1 MKITKEDIDALNSV
15 VKIDISADDYQEKV
29 DTQLKDYRKKANI
42 PGFRKGHVPMSLVKK
57 QYGKSVMIDEVNKL
71 LQESLN
77 KFLTEEKLDVLGNP
91 LPKMDEDFSW
101 EGDDFSFE
109 FELGLA
115 PDFEVNLKPKKA
127 ITAYQIVADEKMID
141 TQVDNIREQY
151 GKLVTQSEIESNSNV
166 TGMFTNEEKEIEKKS
181 TFKMEKIKG
190 KTNQKKLIGL
200 KAGDQVEL
208 KSKGLFTDDHLLMNV
223 LGITHDEAHDLNVP
237 LTLKVEEISKT
248 ELADLNQ
255 DLFDKIFGA
264 GLVKEEAEFRT
275 KLKEDAEKQFASQ
288 ADQQLLNAVTES
300 LIENTDF
307 ELPAEFLKKWLAVS
321 GEKPMTPEQ
330 AGEEYDRSEK
340 GLRYQLIESKLMQ
353 NHKELQYNFE
363 DLKEY
368 TKGFVKLQMSQ
379 FGDNQI
385 GDKELDDI
393 VMRVLSNQEEVKRLS
408 DQLKNERL
416 LKFFRDNVKLKSK
429 EVTYEDFIKEVYK

>member
-15 VKIDISADDYQEKV
+15 VKIDITTEDYRDKV
-29 DTQLKDYRKKANI
+29 DSQLKDYRKKANI

-77 KFLTEEKLDVLGNP
+77 KFLVEEKLDVLGNP
-91 LPKMDEDFSW
+91 LPKMQEDFSW
-101 EGDDFSFE
+101 DEDNFSFE

-115 PDFEVNLKPKKA
+115 PEFEVNLNPKKA
-127 ITAYQIVADEKMID
+127 ITSYKIVADKKMID
-141 TQVDNIREQY
+141 NQVENIREQY
-151 GKLVTQSEIESNSNV
+151 GKLITQSEIDDDSNV
-166 TGMFTNEEKEIEKKS
+166 TGTFRNEEREIEKKS
-181 TFKMEKIKG
+181 TFKMDKIKG
-190 KTNQKKLIGL
+190 KTNLKKLKGL
-200 KAGDQVEL
+200 KAGDTVEL
-208 KSKGLFTDDHLLMNV
+208 KSKGLFTDDHLLMNI
-223 LGITHDEAHDLNVP
+223 LGIAHDEAHDLDIP
-237 LTLKVEEISKT
+237 LSLTIDEITKT
-248 ELADLNQ
+248 ELAELNQ
-255 DLFDKIFGA
+255 EMYDKIFGA
-264 GLVKEEAEFRT
+264 DMVKSEEEFRN

-300 LIENTDF
+300 LIENTRFD
-307 ELPAEFLKKWLAVS
+307 LPAEFLKKWLAVS

-330 AGEEYDRSEK
+330 AGEEYERSEK

-363 DLKEY
+363 DLKDY
-368 TKGFVKLQMSQ
+368 TKGFVKMQMAQ

-393 VMRVLSNQEEVKRLS
+393 VMRVMSNQDEVKRLS
-408 DQLKNERL
+408 DQLKTEKL
-416 LKFFRDNVKLKSK
+416 LNFFKENMKLKSK
-429 EVTYEDFIKEVYK
+429 EVTYEDFIKEVYQ

>member
-1 MKITKEDIDALNSV
+1 MKITKEDLDALNSV
-15 VKIDISADDYQEKV
+15 VKIDIAVDDYQEKV
-29 DTQLKDYRKKANI
+29 DTELQNYRKKANV

-77 KFLTEEKLDVLGNP
+77 RFLTEEKLDVLGNP
-91 LPKMDEDFSW
+91 LPKMQDDFSW
-101 EGDDFSFE
+101 EEGDFSFE

-115 PDFEVNLKPKKA
+115 PEFEVNLKPKKA
-127 ITAYQIVADEKMID
+127 ITSYTIVADKKMLD
-141 TQVDNIREQY
+141 TQIENIREQY
-151 GKLVTQSEIESNSNV
+151 GKLVTQAEVEENSNI
-166 TGMFTNEEKEIEKKS
+166 TGTFTNEEKGIDKKS
-181 TFKMEKIKG
+181 TFKVDKIKG
-190 KTNQKKLIGL
+190 KSNQKKLIGL
-200 KAGDQVEL
+200 KVGDTVEL
-208 KSKGLFTDDHLLMNV
+208 KSKNLFEDDHMLMNV
-223 LGITHDEAHDLNVP
+223 LGVSHDDIHDLNVT
-237 LTLKVEEISKT
+237 LTLSIEEVSKT

-255 DLFDKIFGA
+255 ELFDKIFGA
-264 GLVKEEAEFRT
+264 DMVKSEEELRG

-300 LIENTDF
+300 LIENTSFD
-307 ELPAEFLKKWLAVS
+307 LPAEFLKKWLAVS

-330 AGEEYDRSEK
+330 AGEEFDKSEK

-353 NHKELQYNFE
+353 NNEALQYKFE

-368 TKGFVKLQMSQ
+368 TKGFVKTQMAQ

-385 GDKELDDI
+385 GEKELDDI

-408 DQLKNERL
+408 DQLKNEKL
-416 LKFFRDNVKLKSK
+416 LNFFKENIKLKNK

>member
-15 VKIDISADDYQEKV
+15 VKIDISVDDYQEKV

-300 LIENTDF
+300 LIENTEF

>member
-1 MKITKEDIDALNSV
+1 MKITKEDLDALNSV
-15 VKIDISADDYQEKV
+15 VKIDIAVDDYQEKV
-29 DTQLKDYRKKANI
+29 DTELQNYRKKANV

-77 KFLTEEKLDVLGNP
+77 RFLTEEKLDVLGNP
-91 LPKMDEDFSW
+91 LPKMQDDFSW
-101 EGDDFSFE
+101 EEGDFSFE

-115 PDFEVNLKPKKA
+115 PEFEVNLKPKKA
-127 ITAYQIVADEKMID
+127 ITSYTIVADKKMLD
-141 TQVDNIREQY
+141 TQIENIREQY
-151 GKLVTQSEIESNSNV
+151 GKLVTQAEVEENSNI
-166 TGMFTNEEKEIEKKS
+166 TGTFTNEEKGIDKKS
-181 TFKMEKIKG
+181 TFKVDKIKG
-190 KTNQKKLIGL
+190 KSNQKKLIGL
-200 KAGDQVEL
+200 KVGDTVEL
-208 KSKGLFTDDHLLMNV
+208 KSKNLFEDDHMLMNV
-223 LGITHDEAHDLNVP
+223 LGVSHDDIHDLNVT
-237 LTLKVEEISKT
+237 LTLSIEEVSKT

-255 DLFDKIFGA
+255 ELFDKIFGA
-264 GLVKEEAEFRT
+264 DMVKSEEELKG

-300 LIENTDF
+300 LIENTSFD
-307 ELPAEFLKKWLAVS
+307 LPAEFLKKWLAVS

-330 AGEEYDRSEK
+330 AGEEFDKSEK

-353 NHKELQYNFE
+353 NNEALQYKFE

-368 TKGFVKLQMSQ
+368 TKGFVKAQMAQ

-385 GDKELDDI
+385 GEKELDDI

-408 DQLKNERL
+408 DQLKNEKL
-416 LKFFRDNVKLKSK
+416 LKFFKENIKLKNK

>member
-127 ITAYQIVADEKMID
+127 ITAYQIIADEKMID

-300 LIENTDF
+300 LIENTEF

>member
-29 DTQLKDYRKKANI
+29 DSQLKDYRKKANI

-91 LPKMDEDFSW
+91 LPKMDEDFTW
-101 EGDDFSFE
+101 EGDDFTFE

-127 ITAYQIVADEKMID
+127 ITAYEIIADKKMID
-141 TQVDNIREQY
+141 TQVENIREQY

-166 TGMFTNEEKEIEKKS
+166 TATFTNEEKEIEKKS
-181 TFKMEKIKG
+181 SFKMDKIKG
-190 KTNQKKLIGL
+190 KANQKKLIGL
-200 KAGDQVEL
+200 KVGDEVEL
-208 KSKGLFTDDHLLMNV
+208 KSKDLFTDDHLLMNV

-237 LTLKVEEISKT
+237 LTLKIDEVSKT
-248 ELADLNQ
+248 ELAELNQ
-255 DLFDKIFGA
+255 ELFDKIFGA
-264 GLVKEEAEFRT
+264 DMVKEEAEFRT

-288 ADQQLLNAVTES
+288 ADQQFLNAVTES
-300 LIENTDF
+300 LIENTKF

-330 AGEEYDRSEK
+330 AKEEYERSEK

-353 NHKELQYNFE
+353 NNKELQYNFE

-368 TKGFVKLQMSQ
+368 TKGFVKQQMSQ

-385 GDKELDDI
+385 GDKEIDDI
-393 VMRVLSNQEEVKRLS
+393 VMRVLSNQEEVRRLS

-416 LKFFRDNVKLKSK
+416 LKFFRENVKMKNK

>member
-1 MKITKEDIDALNSV
+1 MKITKEDIDSLNSI
-15 VKIDISADDYQEKV
+15 VKIDISADDYQGKV
-29 DTQLKDYRKKANI
+29 DTQLQDYRKKANI

-115 PDFEVNLKPKKA
+115 PEFDVNLNPKKA
-127 ITAYQIVADEKMID
+127 ITAYEIVADEKMID
-141 TQVDNIREQY
+141 TQVENIREQY

-166 TGMFTNEEKEIEKKS
+166 TGTFTNEEKEIEKKS
-181 TFKMEKIKG
+181 TFKMDKIKG
-190 KTNQKKLIGL
+190 KSNQKKLIGL

-208 KSKGLFTDDHLLMNV
+208 KSKGLFSDDHVLMNV

-237 LTLKVEEISKT
+237 LTLVIDEVNKT
-248 ELADLNQ
+248 ELAELNKE
-255 DLFDKIFGA
+255 LFDKIFGA
-264 GLVKEEAEFRT
+264 DMVKEEAEFRT

-288 ADQQLLNAVTES
+288 ADQQFLNAVTES
-300 LIENTDF
+300 LIENTKF

-321 GEKPMTPEQ
+321 GEKPMSPEQ
-330 AGEEYDRSEK
+330 AREEYERSEK

-368 TKGFVKLQMSQ
+368 TKGFVKQQMSQ

-385 GDKELDDI
+385 GEKELDDI

-408 DQLKNERL
+408 DQLKNEKL
-416 LKFFRDNVKLKSK
+416 LKFFRESVKLKNK

>member
-29 DTQLKDYRKKANI
+29 DSQLKDYRKNANI

-91 LPKMDEDFSW
+91 LPKMNEDFSW

-115 PDFEVNLKPKKA
+115 PDFEVNLSPKKA
-127 ITAYQIVADEKMID
+127 ITAYEIVADKKMID

-151 GKLVTQSEIESNSNV
+151 GKLVSQSEIESDSNV
-166 TGMFTNEEKEIEKKS
+166 TGTFTNEEKEIEKKS
-181 TFKMEKIKG
+181 TFKMEKVKG
-190 KTNQKKLIGL
+190 KANQKKLIGL

-237 LTLKVEEISKT
+237 LTLKIEEVNKT
-248 ELADLNQ
+248 EMAELNQ
-255 DLFDKIFGA
+255 ELFDKIFGA
-264 GLVKEEAEFRT
+264 DMVKEEEEFRA

-288 ADQQLLNAVTES
+288 ADQQFLNAVTES
-300 LIENTDF
+300 LIENTKF

-321 GEKPMTPEQ
+321 GEKPMTAEQ
-330 AGEEYDRSEK
+330 AKEEYERSEK

-363 DLKEY
+363 DMKEY
-368 TKGFVKLQMSQ
+368 TKGFVKQQMSQ

-385 GDKELDDI
+385 GEKELDDI

-408 DQLKNERL
+408 DQLKNEKL
-416 LKFFRDNVKLKSK
+416 LKFFRENVKMKNK

>member
-15 VKIDISADDYQEKV
+15 VKIDITTEDYKDKV
-29 DTQLKDYRKKANI
+29 DSQLKDYRKKANI

-77 KFLTEEKLDVLGNP
+77 KFLVEEKLDVLGNP
-91 LPKMDEDFSW
+91 LPKMQEDFSW
-101 EGDDFSFE
+101 DGDDFSFE

-115 PDFEVNLKPKKA
+115 PEFEVNLNPKKA
-127 ITAYQIVADEKMID
+127 ITSYKIVADKKMID
-141 TQVDNIREQY
+141 NQVANIREQY
-151 GKLVTQSEIESNSNV
+151 GKLITQVEIDEDSNV
-166 TGMFTNEEKEIEKKS
+166 TGIFRNEEREIEKKS

-190 KTNQKKLIGL
+190 KANVKKLKGL
-200 KAGDQVEL
+200 KVGDSVEL
-208 KSKGLFTDDHLLMNV
+208 KSKGLFTDDHLLMNI
-223 LGITHDEAHDLNVP
+223 LGIGHDEAHDLDIP
-237 LTLKVEEISKT
+237 LSLAIEEVSKT
-248 ELADLNQ
+248 QLADLNQ
-255 DLFDKIFGA
+255 EIYDKIFGA
-264 GLVKEEAEFRT
+264 DMVKSEKEFRD

-300 LIENTDF
+300 LIENTKFD
-307 ELPAEFLKKWLAVS
+307 LPAEFLKKWLAVS

-330 AGEEYDRSEK
+330 AGEEYERSEK

-368 TKGFVKLQMSQ
+368 TKGFVKAQMAQ

-393 VMRVLSNQEEVKRLS
+393 VMRVMSNQDEVKRLS
-408 DQLKNERL
+408 DQLRTEKL
-416 LKFFRDNVKLKSK
+416 LNFFKENMKLKSK